1 MKITFNTTDK
11 ETQYLWN
18 AIDSYIN
25 AMKDMIKHPEDNYDV
40 VEGINEA
47 STMDMLKNQMK
58 EQGFIPKWEVID
70 DGDGPTLVINES

>member
-1 MKITFNTTDK
+1 
-11 ETQYLWN
+11 
-18 AIDSYIN
+18 
-25 AMKDMIKHPEDNYDV
+25 MKDMIKHPEDNYDV